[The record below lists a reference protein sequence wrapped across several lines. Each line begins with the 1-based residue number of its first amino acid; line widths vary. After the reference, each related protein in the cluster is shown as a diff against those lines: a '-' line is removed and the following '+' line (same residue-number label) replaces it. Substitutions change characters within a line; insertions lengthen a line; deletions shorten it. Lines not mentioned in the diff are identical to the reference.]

1 MKTFDQCLE
10 EAENKYSRKADGKNN
25 TDALYPILRLIV
37 KEGTKTWLQQYR
49 KEVKKE
55 FLLEY
60 LLTPVDAIK
69 ADFINK
75 LLADIEHE

>member
-10 EAENKYSRKADGKNN
+10 EAENKYNRKSDGKNN
-25 TDALYPILRLIV
+25 TDILYPILRLIV

-75 LLADIEHE
+75 LLADLEHE